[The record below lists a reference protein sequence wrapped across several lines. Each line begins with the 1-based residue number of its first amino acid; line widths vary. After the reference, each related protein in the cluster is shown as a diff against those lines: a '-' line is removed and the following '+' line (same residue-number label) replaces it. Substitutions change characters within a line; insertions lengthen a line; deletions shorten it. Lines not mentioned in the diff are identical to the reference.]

1 MNLIERLEC
10 PFCKNNEFKT
20 LYKIK
25 YCDEKLKKF
34 ISEYYKSNF
43 LKHFIQQEF
52 PKILST
58 LGATVGI
65 FYKNHFKIHPMCIYQ
80 FWLFQVIHQFQQ

>member
-10 PFCKNNEFKT
+10 HFVKVMNLT

-25 YCDEKLKKF
+25 YCDEKLKF

-43 LKHFIQQEF
+43 
-52 PKILST
+52 
-58 LGATVGI
+58 
-65 FYKNHFKIHPMCIYQ
+65 
-80 FWLFQVIHQFQQ
+80 